1 MNIKH
6 ELPCNT
12 QKSPRITRITR
23 IKMILEIRGE
33 KRHVRLSRIHDYE

>member
-12 QKSPRITRITR
+12 QESPRITR
-23 IKMILEIRGE
+23 IKMILEICGE
-33 KRHVRLSRIHDYE
+33 KKHVRLSRIPDYE